1 MRHRDVASTLTRR
14 WSLCTHWVFTDVLI
28 DMQVFYIVSH
38 NSFKNCS
45 VYVCI
50 FEFFMYFILY
60 RSETLIKYLYLYLLL
75 ETSTAALYFSV
86 LKTL

>member
-45 VYVCI
+45 VYVQLTLVI
-50 FEFFMYFILY
+50 STSLISNNRLS
-60 RSETLIKYLYLYLLL
+60 RSENLVPSYT
-75 ETSTAALYFSV
+75 
-86 LKTL
+86 